1 MGIEIHEII
10 KIQRRT
16 GRDLRYLLVHSSG
29 TVALSLGTPRRLW
42 GRKRVIPHMGVPT
55 PVDTNTLL
63 GFLRKSFLWE
73 LTILNF

>member
-16 GRDLRYLLVHSSG
+16 GGDLRHLLVHSSG
-29 TVALSLGTPRRLW
+29 TVALSLGTPGRLW
-42 GRKRVIPHMGVPT
+42 RRNRVITHMGVPT
-55 PVDTNTLL
+55 PVDTYTLL